1 MRDLLR
7 ECPKHDNVTIEYDN
21 NGKIVRRRVNEIQLR
36 WIQKCIARKEIDY
49 SKLRGISKRQPFYF
63 KKNGQIEGSLKG
75 NTLSLADKLAMDL
88 LRAKADKCKQTNNK

>member
-7 ECPKHDNVTIEYDN
+7 ACPKHDKVTVEYNN
-21 NGKIVRRRVNEIQLR
+21 NGKITRRRFNEIQLLWLQR
-36 WIQKCIARKEIDY
+36 CIRRKEIDY
-49 SKLRGISKRQPFYF
+49 NKLKVISKGETYSF
-63 KKNGQIEGSLKG
+63 KKNGLIEGSLKG